1 MSDVTAGPQ
10 STAKPWVRW
19 TTTAIVVAVLA
30 AALGFWWY
38 RTHRTGLHLSAR
50 FSAAVG
56 VYPGSDVRMLGVAV
70 GAVDSVTPN
79 GTYVTI
85 HMHLDPGVQLAAG
98 SKAVIVSPNLVS
110 DRYVQLT
117 GVYTSGPT
125 FRPGATIWL
134 RDTATPVEL
143 DTLYRNLIQLTG
155 ALGPAGANKNG
166 ALSELINTA
175 AANLR
180 GNGKDFNTTVGNLA
194 QAASTLTSTKDDL
207 FLTISHLSDFTGMLA
222 TNNNGLI
229 KVNDELASVTQV
241 LSDDRQSFAEAIQ
254 QLGSAL
260 DKVQRFVRENRSEIS
275 SNLTQLS
282 SVAQTLAKQ
291 RAGLVT
297 SLRAAPLLVQ
307 NLINAYDPTSKLL
320 TGRAN
325 LNELSIWAKSPAS
338 SSTAGPPTLL
348 PGTGSR

>member
-1 MSDVTAGPQ
+1 MSAPQAGTQ
-10 STAKPWVRW
+10 PWVKW
-19 TTTAIVVAVLA
+19 TTRLLIVAVLA
-30 AALGFWWY
+30 AAIGFWWY
-38 RTHRTGLHLSAR
+38 RVHRTGLHLSAQ
-50 FSAAVG
+50 FASAVG
-56 VYPGSDVRMLGVAV
+56 VYPGSDVRMLGVGV
-70 GAVDSVTPN
+70 GAVDSVHPD

-85 HMHLDPGVQLAAG
+85 DMHLDPGVKLAAD
-98 SKAVIVSPNLVS
+98 SKAVIVAPNLVS

-125 FRPGATIWL
+125 FRSGDTIPL
-134 RDTATPVEL
+134 ADTATPVEL

-166 ALSELINTA
+166 ALSDFINTA

-194 QAASTLTSTKDDL
+194 QAASTLSATKDDL

-229 KVNDELASVTQV
+229 KVNDELAAVTQV
-241 LSDDRQSFAEAIQ
+241 LSNDRESFATAIHE
-254 QLGSAL
+254 LGIAL
-260 DKVQRFVRENRSEIS
+260 DKVQHFVRDNRHAIS
-275 SNLTQLS
+275 YNVAKLDV
-282 SVAQTLAKQ
+282 VAQTLAAQ
-291 RAGLVT
+291 RDNLAR

-307 NLINAYDPTSKLL
+307 NLINAYDPKTKLL
-320 TGRAN
+320 TGRTN
-325 LNELSIWAKSPAS
+325 LNELSIWAKDTSGT
-338 SSTAGPPTLL
+338 SSTSGPPTLL